1 MTLEITGVHK
11 RYDISASN
19 AIVRALNGIDIK
31 LEKGKTLGVVG
42 ESGCGKSTL
51 ARLIVGL
58 ESPSEGSI
66 SWNGESIQNLSRNTV
81 RTTQGKIQLVF
92 QDPYSSLNPRQRVG
106 ESISEVIAVHKLRK
120 EDEIGGRVD
129 ELLSLVGLAPDLKL
143 RYPHQLSGG
152 QRQRV
157 SICRA
162 LAAEPELLVLDE
174 PVSALDVSVRA
185 EVMNLLID
193 LREKLGLT
201 YIFISHDLA
210 MINYISDYIA
220 VMYLGKI
227 VEYGTWH
234 QVSNTPRHPYTEALL
249 RAMPDHTIIGN
260 AETLK
265 KTIQGEVPNPID
277 LPSGCTF
284 HLRCPIAKEQ
294 CKVKE
299 QRLVNIDQLHAV
311 ACMEVTQ

>member
-1 MTLEITGVHK
+1 MTLNINGVHK
-11 RYDISASN
+11 RYEIASSN
-19 AIVRALNGIDIK
+19 AVVRALNGIDIK
-31 LEKGKTLGVVG
+31 LEPGKTLGIVG

-58 ESPSEGSI
+58 ESPSEGAI
-66 SWNGESIQNLSRNTV
+66 SWNGKGVQNLARNSLHA
-81 RTTQGKIQLVF
+81 TQGKIQLVF

-106 ESISEVIAVHKLRK
+106 EAIAEVISVHKLRH
-120 EDEIGGRVD
+120 ENEVGQRVD
-129 ELLSLVGLAPDLKL
+129 ELLSLVGLAADLKL

-162 LAAEPELLVLDE
+162 LAAEPQLLVLDE

-234 QVSNTPRHPYTEALL
+234 QISNNPRHPYTEALL
-249 RAMPDHTIIGN
+249 RAMPDHTVIGN

-265 KTIQGEVPNPID
+265 KTIQGEVPNPINV
-277 LPSGCTF
+277 PSGCPF
-284 HLRCPIAKEQ
+284 HLRCPIAQEA
-294 CKVKE
+294 CKVTE
-299 QRLVNIDQLHAV
+299 QILISVENLHSV

>member
-1 MTLEITGVHK
+1 MTLEITGVQK

-66 SWNGESIQNLSRNTV
+66 TWNGESIQNLSRNTV

-106 ESISEVIAVHKLRK
+106 ESISEVIAVHKLRN